1 MEVLKSAQA
10 ATTAGKDVA
19 GTVARIVAGVRD
31 GGDTALLRY
40 SRELDGAALQ
50 EVRVSSEAMRAARNH
65 VDSST
70 LDALKFAAAQ
80 IRGFAERQKE
90 CLHPLSAET
99 LPGVTLGHRLLP
111 VSSVGCYV
119 PAGRYPLPSTALMS
133 VIPAKVAGVT
143 RIAACSPPSHEG
155 GSIHPAVLAALEIA
169 GATEVYAMGGAQ
181 AVAAYAYGTASVA
194 PVDMIVGP
202 GNVYVTEAK
211 RQVSGDVGI
220 DMLAGPSEVL
230 IIADDSASDEDVSM
244 DLLAKCE
251 HDPNSVS
258 ILVTTD
264 RALAER
270 VLARIEA
277 DAATLATAELAAA
290 TWAAHGEV
298 ILAESLTEAAALAN
312 QRAPEHLQVLTR
324 DDDRVAAE
332 LSAYGSLFIGP
343 NAPVAF
349 GDYVSGPN
357 HTLPTVRSARF
368 SSGVWVGTFLR
379 VLSWQRI
386 DRQGAATLGPVCA
399 RLAGVEGLDAH
410 RRSAEL
416 RL

>member
-1 MEVLKSAQA
+1 
-10 ATTAGKDVA
+10 
-19 GTVARIVAGVRD
+19 
-31 GGDTALLRY
+31 
-40 SRELDGAALQ
+40 
-50 EVRVSSEAMRAARNH
+50 
-65 VDSST
+65 
-70 LDALKFAAAQ
+70 
-80 IRGFAERQKE
+80 
-90 CLHPLSAET
+90 
-99 LPGVTLGHRLLP
+99 
-111 VSSVGCYV
+111 
-119 PAGRYPLPSTALMS
+119 
-133 VIPAKVAGVT
+133 
-143 RIAACSPPSHEG
+143 
-155 GSIHPAVLAALEIA
+155 
-169 GATEVYAMGGAQ
+169 
-181 AVAAYAYGTASVA
+181 
-194 PVDMIVGP
+194 
-202 GNVYVTEAK
+202 
-211 RQVSGDVGI
+211 
-220 DMLAGPSEVL
+220 
-230 IIADDSASDEDVSM
+230 M